1 MNNPSTEQSLVI
13 SSIEKGQNTQIE
25 AVAGSGKTTT
35 ILSVASAFPKHSILQ
50 VTYNKSL
57 KDEVRRKVEE
67 YRLKNTTIHTYHS
80 LARTYFDIS
89 GYDDN
94 MIETI
99 LTDSL
104 HPRQILTFTII
115 CIDETQDQTKLYF
128 DFMKYL
134 CSFIAN
140 PYQMMILGDRYQS
153 IYQFKGTDARFL
165 TFAGKIWNRPFT
177 ELSLST
183 SYRLTNQISSFINN
197 DILHHHRMNTVKD
210 GPPVHYIRCDP
221 FHESHSNVIIELI
234 LLYKHKPEDIFILSP
249 SLKSRHTKLIENALV
264 KRGILCY
271 YPISDDASLDEDVMR
286 GKVVFSTF
294 HQSKGRER
302 KCVVVY
308 HFDMSYF
315 TFYARDS
322 DTSYCSNAMYVALT
336 RSSETLIVV
345 ESFQSEPF
353 SFLPPLDDLKKL
365 SYLSVKEVFYDGRAN
380 KDKQPEKSKKEQK
393 TVTELLKYI
402 KNNEIFAMT
411 ESLFTIIKSL
421 KPPVA
426 IPDRIKI
433 GDIVES
439 VAEINGL
446 VIPCIYESETTGFC
460 SIISYVE
467 ERLGKSID
475 FIKKYCKK
483 NIEKKSSIQ
492 QYIYYTLVYLSMQ
505 NSLLNQLEQ
514 ITDVTWLNDDMIDEC
529 HHVLRKEL
537 NDTANYED
545 EIYLE
550 YTGFP
555 EYGTIQLSGRVDART
570 YDTLY
575 EIKCVDTV
583 SSEHLLQ
590 LIVYAWM
597 YKEKGFYYEKYKLIN
612 IKSGDIYVLNY
623 ISNESII
630 EDIML
635 LLFRD
640 KFGECKQMTN
650 KEFLESFTV

>member
-1 MNNPSTEQSLVI
+1 
-13 SSIEKGQNTQIE
+13 
-25 AVAGSGKTTT
+25 
-35 ILSVASAFPKHSILQ
+35 
-50 VTYNKSL
+50 
-57 KDEVRRKVEE
+57 
-67 YRLKNTTIHTYHS
+67 
-80 LARTYFDIS
+80 
-89 GYDDN
+89 
-94 MIETI
+94 
-99 LTDSL
+99 
-104 HPRQILTFTII
+104 
-115 CIDETQDQTKLYF
+115 
-128 DFMKYL
+128 
-134 CSFIAN
+134 
-140 PYQMMILGDRYQS
+140 
-153 IYQFKGTDARFL
+153 
-165 TFAGKIWNRPFT
+165 
-177 ELSLST
+177 
-183 SYRLTNQISSFINN
+183 
-197 DILHHHRMNTVKD
+197 
-210 GPPVHYIRCDP
+210 
-221 FHESHSNVIIELI
+221 
-234 LLYKHKPEDIFILSP
+234 
-249 SLKSRHTKLIENALV
+249 
-264 KRGILCY
+264 
-271 YPISDDASLDEDVMR
+271 
-286 GKVVFSTF
+286 
-294 HQSKGRER
+294 
-302 KCVVVY
+302 
-308 HFDMSYF
+308 
-315 TFYARDS
+315 
-322 DTSYCSNAMYVALT
+322 
-336 RSSETLIVV
+336 
-345 ESFQSEPF
+345 
-353 SFLPPLDDLKKL
+353 
-365 SYLSVKEVFYDGRAN
+365 
-380 KDKQPEKSKKEQK
+380 
-393 TVTELLKYI
+393 
-402 KNNEIFAMT
+402 MT
-411 ESLFTIIKSL
+411 ESLFTIFKSS
-421 KPPVA
+421 KPPTV

-467 ERLGKSID
+467 ERRGKSID

-529 HHVLRKEL
+529 HDVLRKEL

-550 YTGFP
+550 CTSFP

-597 YKEKGFYYEKYKLIN
+597 YKEKGFYYDKYKLIN

-623 ISNESII
+623 VSNEGII

-640 KFGECKQMTN
+640 KFGECKRMTN